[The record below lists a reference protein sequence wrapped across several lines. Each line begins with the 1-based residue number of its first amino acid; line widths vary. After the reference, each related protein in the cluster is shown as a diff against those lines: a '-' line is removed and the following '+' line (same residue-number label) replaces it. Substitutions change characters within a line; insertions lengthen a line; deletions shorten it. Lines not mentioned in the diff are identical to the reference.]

1 MRFRER
7 LNGGGLH
14 SLVLETQL
22 YIFARQ
28 CALNLELKKPAEVAR
43 MGGRFMPAYYHELV
57 GQAADLQEG
66 GGGGWGG
73 DFDEGAS
80 EGGRSS
86 SSTALDPAEVEL
98 FALKSSWDVVKACDR
113 YFARALNPGGSGVEP
128 PPREV
133 AAIRKSRVETSRFL
147 AELLDFA
154 QTRLLEYARL
164 VAERGRD
171 GDDFGDGGEGLM
183 GSCVWELQERGFL
196 PSQRNWIPLDDQAA
210 TAAAAVREKE
220 EALDRTGRMR
230 VEGGVV
236 DVQAVS
242 GQYFWDCDE
251 EGEVFIP
258 PQDPGVKRFNPMKAI
273 TGGDGVPS
281 PQKSRRASNRI
292 TDFDDDEDESDDADN
307 SDDGSGSGGA
317 AAAAAVA
324 AEAALSKVAA
334 GEQPPSSPSAAAAA
348 AAAVAAT
355 GGGGSDVGLWLL
367 DRPEALEDAYLQ
379 LTHSLGQH
387 NQRAGRIRAA
397 ARCWGRRVE
406 LLLERGEVGVA
417 QARLSNLADLYQAEG
432 WTPQAF
438 WALHRLARCR
448 RSLALSG
455 RDEAGQATDTGDASY
470 VSTVMRLA
478 AVLKDPRVRSEG
490 GKAAVDRA
498 AAALLR
504 DARSLA
510 GNPAG
515 SPGRGFSPPSPSAD
529 NAALASS
536 SSHIFSGDSTS
547 GVGGKRAYRLQCFAD
562 VSLSVVEEDG
572 GGGEEGGEDSRR
584 QRRRRRRRPDPLPAV
599 HVGDRLL
606 VSCVLTS
613 HLPQAVTL
621 DSLSLEMTLEGGGGG
636 GGSGGVARGGQEA
649 SAGGRS
655 GVGERSRRSSPR
667 RNKVLRRLESVKTV
681 VAGEDDLSPSRT
693 PAPGAPQLQSPPP
706 GTASHGAAALLASG
720 ADGSAGQGKGMVPGF
735 QVPPIRTERSQS
747 LSPRLSAASSSVSDV
762 RESFIRVPTGNT
774 GKGPVELL
782 PGDNEVV
789 FTLRPTMAG
798 VITASRVSA
807 AWGGVT
813 LVQVL
818 SGGGRGRGPSGV
830 TLPSAWLG
838 VPRPPPSAVVRPFR
852 PQAALT
858 VFPPSFLPLGKEGW
872 LRVAV
877 TAGTD
882 TLRGARLRVTVGRGL
897 AWGDAE
903 ASRVRW
909 RRLSGGG
916 AEEDDDGGCGAAEP
930 ERPAQA
936 RPGEEVTDMLV
947 ALEDVLR
954 PGYVAEVSLRVRSTA
969 EASPPAGG
977 PRPAV
982 APSSHGVRA
991 ELEAWH
997 SRHPATAAP
1006 ASASDGGGGVSQSPD
1021 AAAADDA
1028 GVECRTYAR
1037 AAIVPRLPF
1046 EARVAVTARQ
1056 AGVVFAQTALV
1067 CTAPVALSLRSCEL
1081 SRLEPGAEVLSD
1093 PNGFLNGESLP
1104 PGQPLRLAACLRRP
1118 SAATAAATAASA
1130 ALAALSRGG
1139 EERKGSVGGG
1149 VPLAVH
1155 RLRYSIGAADGDGGG
1170 SGQADEIFVFDVC
1183 IPSPADGGGGR
1194 SGSPGGSRATGS
1206 GRAQRC
1212 LTTAVRP
1219 CDAGGAED
1227 GKGGVTRLKLAEPR
1241 AFEFGVVDSEASG
1254 GGEDGA
1260 EDTAATTVTYQVV
1273 ASPSDWMVGGLIRG
1287 SAKLEKKGSG
1297 LQVLCRVHLVPIRGG
1312 LVELPRLDVVVERG
1326 SAAPGEVE
1334 VWSPDLRKVLVLPP
1348 GDSASVCQA
1357 RAP

>member
-1 MRFRER
+1 
-7 LNGGGLH
+7 
-14 SLVLETQL
+14 
-22 YIFARQ
+22 
-28 CALNLELKKPAEVAR
+28 
-43 MGGRFMPAYYHELV
+43 
-57 GQAADLQEG
+57 
-66 GGGGWGG
+66 
-73 DFDEGAS
+73 
-80 EGGRSS
+80 
-86 SSTALDPAEVEL
+86 
-98 FALKSSWDVVKACDR
+98 
-113 YFARALNPGGSGVEP
+113 
-128 PPREV
+128 
-133 AAIRKSRVETSRFL
+133 
-147 AELLDFA
+147 
-154 QTRLLEYARL
+154 
-164 VAERGRD
+164 
-171 GDDFGDGGEGLM
+171 M

-196 PSQRNWIPLDDQAA
+196 PSQRNWIPLGEEA
-210 TAAAAVREKE
+210 TAAAAVRENEKD
-220 EALDRTGRMR
+220 LGRTGRMR

-242 GQYFWDCDE
+242 GKYFWDCDE

-258 PQDPGVKRFNPMKAI
+258 PQDPGVNRFNPMKAI

-281 PQKSRRASNRI
+281 PQKSRSASNRI

-307 SDDGSGSGGA
+307 SDGSGS
-317 AAAAAVA
+317 AAAAVA
-324 AEAALSKVAA
+324 AEAALSKLAA
-334 GEQPPSSPSAAAAA
+334 EEQPPPSPSAAAAA
-348 AAAVAAT
+348 TA
-355 GGGGSDVGLWLL
+355 GGGSDVGLWLL

-448 RSLALSG
+448 RSLALADRS
-455 RDEAGQATDTGDASY
+455 EAGQATDAGDASY

-510 GNPAG
+510 GDPAG

-529 NAALASS
+529 NNAAIASASS
-536 SSHIFSGDSTS
+536 HFFSGDSTS
-547 GVGGKRAYRLQCFAD
+547 DVGGKRAYRLQCFAD
-562 VSLSVVEEDG
+562 VSLSVVEEEVG
-572 GGGEEGGEDSRR
+572 VGEEEQEQGGEDSRR
-584 QRRRRRRRPDPLPAV
+584 RRRRRRRRRPDPLPAV

-636 GGSGGVARGGQEA
+636 GARGGQEA

-655 GVGERSRRSSPR
+655 GVGDRSSHRRSSPR
-667 RNKVLRRLESVKTV
+667 RSKVLRRLESVKTA
-681 VAGEDDLSPSRT
+681 VAAEDDPSPSRT
-693 PAPGAPQLQSPPP
+693 PAPGAPKLQSPPP
-706 GTASHGAAALLASG
+706 GTASNGAAALLASG
-720 ADGSAGQGKGMVPGF
+720 ADGSAGQRKGKVPGF

-747 LSPRLSAASSSVSDV
+747 LSPRLSATSSARDL
-762 RESFIRVPTGNT
+762 RETLMRVPAGNT
-774 GKGPVELL
+774 TSSKIEGPIELL
-782 PGDNEVV
+782 PGDNELV
-789 FTLRPTMAG
+789 FTLRPTVAG

-807 AWGGVT
+807 TWGGVT

-838 VPRPPPSAVVRPFR
+838 APRPPPSAVVRPFR
-852 PQAALT
+852 PQAVLK
-858 VFPPSFLPLGKEGW
+858 VVPPSFLPLGNEGW
-872 LRVAV
+872 LKVAV
-877 TAGTD
+877 TAGPD

-916 AEEDDDGGCGAAEP
+916 GGGGGVEDVDDRCGPAEP
-930 ERPAQA
+930 EGPAFS
-936 RPGEEVTDMLV
+936 RPGEEATDMLA
-947 ALEDVLR
+947 ALDEVLR
-954 PGYVAEVSLRVRSTA
+954 PGYVAGVSLRVRSTA
-969 EASPPAGG
+969 EAPPPPAGG
-977 PRPAV
+977 PGPAV
-982 APSSHGVRA
+982 AARSLVVRA

-997 SRHPATAAP
+997 SRY
-1006 ASASDGGGGVSQSPD
+1006 PD
-1021 AAAADDA
+1021 AAADDA

-1067 CTAPVALSLRSCEL
+1067 CTAPVSLSLRSCEL

-1130 ALAALSRGG
+1130 ALAALNGGGG

-1155 RLRYSIGAADGDGGG
+1155 RLRYSIGTANGESGD
-1170 SGQADEIFVFDVC
+1170 SGQAEEIFVFDVC
-1183 IPSPADGGGGR
+1183 IPSPAGGGG
-1194 SGSPGGSRATGS
+1194 GGGGAANASPGAAGS

-1219 CDAGGAED
+1219 CDAGEADD
-1227 GKGGVTRLKLAEPR
+1227 GKGGVTRLELAEPR
-1241 AFEFGVVDSEASG
+1241 AFEFGVVESEASG
-1254 GGEDGA
+1254 GGEDGTGG
-1260 EDTAATTVTYQVV
+1260 TAMPMVTYQVV

-1287 SAKLEKKGSG
+1287 SARLDKKGGG
-1297 LQVLCRVHLVPIRGG
+1297 LQVLCRVHLVPIRCG
-1312 LVELPRLDVVVERG
+1312 LVELPRLEVVVERG